1 MKKQSRATF
10 ARGKACSH
18 MMQEVIVKNVVQLLT
33 VADMIRKA
41 ETKAECA
48 RWVSFLD
55 RSETE
60 AGSYCDRYTTL
71 RHVGFD
77 AGRGG

>member
-1 MKKQSRATF
+1 
-10 ARGKACSH
+10 
-18 MMQEVIVKNVVQLLT
+18 MM
-33 VADMIRKA
+33 RKA

-60 AGSYCDRYTTL
+60 AEIYCDRYTTL
-71 RHVGFD
+71 HHVGFD
-77 AGRGG
+77 AGRREEVNDVLESLEDDAEHPKDYDEEDGAEHPSLCLF